1 MSRNRSLKE
10 LWELVRDYVGENGFV
25 SYSGICNVLIE
36 MYNQGLISMDEYV
49 ELVFDLKANK
59 PSFELHKH
67 KDFYI
72 DERYTGFMFWWENS
86 KKGDEQRVKFIE
98 RLVSVH
104 SEKEKEGIGDDK
116 NNRPE
121 KKGGFRELLK
131 GLSGL

>member
-10 LWELVRDYVGENGFV
+10 LWELVRDYVSERGFV
-25 SYSGICNVLIE
+25 PYSGICNVLIE

-49 ELVFDLKANK
+49 ELDFDLKVNK
-59 PSFELHKH
+59 PSFELHK
-67 KDFYI
+67 DFFI
-72 DERYTGFMFWWENS
+72 DERYTGGVYWWKNS
-86 KKGDEQRVKFIE
+86 KGGDEQRVKFIE